1 MIPISVRNLCDDF
14 VLYWKSNKTPKTVEE
29 YFHDE
34 VPKYYVL
41 DNYYLTK
48 KLFNYTREE
57 LDKPLIAMVDDEDES
72 VKLSAGERI
81 LKRIQLEENSYLPKS
96 ARKRRLLTS
105 RKGQFIL
112 LECLQWSNLV
122 DNFPKIRR
130 NLMEDNS
137 PLVWHFFKLKRI
149 CVLDPVPQL
158 RNSKPGV
165 TMDTSMDFAEWYLK
179 NFYVGYLTP
188 YNASRLVPAASSYY
202 DLDYFVRESKL
213 PEREVEEEQAVYGA
227 VVSGKFLPML
237 EYMTMNNMDT
247 ERLRTSL
254 SRVLREALQKLTFD
268 PDLVSSLTDEGFV
281 YFVSNL
287 LSWFSSE
294 DLELTLSTRGNEEQ
308 VLRAVEQI
316 STLHYASNSD
326 VRDTLE
332 ILRRNSEK
340 AYNPYKNKVV
350 LYLSREN
357 RDRLL
362 REL

>member
-41 DNYYLTK
+41 DNYYITK

-57 LDKPLIAMVDDEDES
+57 SDQPLIATVDDEGES
-72 VKLSAGERI
+72 VKFTAGERI

-122 DNFPKIRR
+122 DNFSKIRR
-130 NLMEDNS
+130 NLMEDNR
-137 PLVWHFFKLKRI
+137 PLVWHFFNLKRI
-149 CVLDPVPQL
+149 CVLDPTPQKSSD
-158 RNSKPGV
+158 SKVGL
-165 TMDTSMDFAEWYLK
+165 DTSIDFAEWYLK

-213 PEREVEEEQAVYGA
+213 PEREVEEEQAVYEA
-227 VVSGKFLPML
+227 VVSEKFLPML
-237 EYMTMNNMDT
+237 EYMTTNNMDT

-254 SRVLREALQKLTFD
+254 SHVLREALQKITFD
-268 PDLVSSLTDEGFV
+268 SNLVSCLTDEGFV

-294 DLELTLSTRGNEEQ
+294 DLELVFSVRGNEEQ
-308 VLRAVEQI
+308 VLRAVEQV
-316 STLHYASNSD
+316 SALHYASNSD
-326 VRDTLE
+326 VRDTLA
-332 ILRRNSEK
+332 ILRRTSGK
-340 AYNPYKNKVV
+340 AYNSYKKKVV
-350 LYLSREN
+350 LYLVREN

>member
-1 MIPISVRNLCDDF
+1 MIPVSVRNLCDDF
-14 VLYWKSNKTPKTVEE
+14 VLYWESNKTPKTPEE

-41 DNYYLTK
+41 DNYYITN
-48 KLFNYTREE
+48 KLFNYLREE
-57 LDKPLIAMVDDEDES
+57 LNQPLLATVDDEGES
-72 VKLSAGERI
+72 IKFTAGERI
-81 LKRIQLEENSYLPKS
+81 LKRIQLDESSYLPKS

-122 DNFPKIRR
+122 DNFSKLRR
-130 NLMEDNS
+130 NLMEGNY

-149 CVLDPVPQL
+149 CVLDPIPRKNKV
-158 RNSKPGV
+158 SYGV
-165 TMDTSMDFAEWYLK
+165 DTSLDFVEWYLK

-188 YNASRLVPAASSYY
+188 YNATRLVPAASSYY

-213 PEREVEEEQAVYGA
+213 PEREVGEEQAVYEA
-227 VVSGKFLPML
+227 VVSRKFLPML
-237 EYMTMNNMDT
+237 EYMTENKMNT
-247 ERLRTSL
+247 ERMCTSL
-254 SRVLREALQKLTFD
+254 SRVLREALQKITFD
-268 PDLVSSLTDEGFV
+268 SNLVSVLSDEDFV

-294 DLELTLSTRGNEEQ
+294 DLELVFSVRGNKEQ
-308 VLRAVEQI
+308 VLRAVDQV

-326 VRDTLE
+326 VRETLE
-332 ILRRNSEK
+332 ILRRNSGK
-340 AYNPYKNKVV
+340 AYTSYKNKVV
-350 LYLSREN
+350 LYLAREN

-362 REL
+362 GEL